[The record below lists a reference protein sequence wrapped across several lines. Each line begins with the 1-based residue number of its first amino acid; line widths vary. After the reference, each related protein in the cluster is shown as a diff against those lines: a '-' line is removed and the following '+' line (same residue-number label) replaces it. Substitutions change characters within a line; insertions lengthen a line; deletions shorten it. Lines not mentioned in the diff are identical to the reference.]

1 MKKTL
6 KVLLIT
12 AVVLAVAAG
21 AAYYLLNQSTPLTV
35 DSLDLD
41 TVTIQRGDIQVTA
54 HGTGLLEVDVT
65 RDVYSQVSGRVRAV
79 YKEDGDYVEAGE
91 LIAVLESEALEESLR
106 SQTDDLYL
114 RELELS
120 ASRLGRAPTVISAP
134 LAGRVKL
141 LRAGR
146 GDDMVTVQTQFGALA
161 VLSTDGR
168 MRINMPTPEGF
179 VIGTLPIEVR
189 VHIGDKV
196 ENGSVLTADEHQLT
210 VLIESDLYEPNA
222 IAFVRDMNG
231 AQLGAGELVIN
242 KPVVVAGVSGT
253 IKTVEVKENDRV
265 RANDRLFTLEDD
277 SVTVDVERQL
287 LSRDQLRRQLDD
299 TREKITR
306 LEIRA
311 PISGVVAGFMLR
323 EGALAQDGQQV
334 CTIIQTDRAKVVL
347 AVDELDIAKI
357 FPGQSAIL
365 KLDALPGRTY
375 EATVDRVLPIGART
389 GDITTYDVVLYLDA
403 QDNMLPYMSV
413 SGDIL
418 VAEVKDTLLAPVT
431 ALQALGN
438 DRYVML
444 APTNADLDGATTGRR
459 RPSGNNGF
467 MMMMGQGNN
476 SDVTLLQ
483 SVAPQLMRRVEIG
496 LASGEFVEILEGVR
510 EGEQIVLP
518 RSGSNMI
525 NAMMRMGGGGG
536 GNRGGNPR

>member
-1 MKKTL
+1 MKKSV
-6 KVLLIT
+6 KVLLIL

-41 TVTIQRGDIQVTA
+41 IVSVQRGDIQVTA
-54 HGTGLLEVDVT
+54 HGTGMLEVDVT
-65 RDVYSQVSGRVRAV
+65 RDVYSQTSGRVLAV

-91 LIAVLESEALEESLR
+91 LIAVLESQALEENLR

-141 LRAGR
+141 LRAGK

-168 MRINMPTPEGF
+168 MRVTVPTPEGY
-179 VIGTLPIEVR
+179 VPDVLPLEVR
-189 VHIGDKV
+189 IHIEDKV
-196 ENGSVLTADEHQLT
+196 ENGSLLAADEQQLT
-210 VLIESDLYEPNA
+210 VLIESDLHDPGA
-222 IAFVRDMNG
+222 IGIVRDMSG
-231 AQLGAGELVIN
+231 VQLGSGELVIN

-253 IKTVEVKENDRV
+253 IKTVEVKENDKV
-265 RANDRLFTLEDD
+265 RANDRLFTLEDN

-287 LSRDQLRRQLDD
+287 LSRDQLRRQVDD
-299 TREKITR
+299 TRDKITR

-323 EGALAQDGQQV
+323 EGALAQDGQHV
-334 CTIIQTDRAKVVL
+334 CTIIQTDRAKVLL
-347 AVDELDIAKI
+347 AVDELDIATI
-357 FPGQSAIL
+357 FPGQSATL
-365 KLDALPGRTY
+365 RLDALPGRTY
-375 EATVDRVLPIGART
+375 AATVDRVLPIGTRS
-389 GDITTYDVVLYLDA
+389 GDITTYDVVLFLDA

-418 VAEVKDTLLAPVT
+418 VAEVKETLLVPVT
-431 ALQALGN
+431 ALQAVGA

-444 APTNADLDGATTGRR
+444 APTNGDLDGATTGRR
-459 RPSGNNGF
+459 RSGNNGF

-476 SDVTLLQ
+476 SDITLLQ
-483 SVAPQLMRRVEIG
+483 SVAPQLMRLVETG
-496 LASGEFVEILEGVR
+496 LVSGEYVEILSGVR

-536 GNRGGNPR
+536 NRR